1 MQDLRGSLSEGAV
14 SRRLTEGVNIRKA
27 STFMPNIQVL
37 DPHVADLIAAGEVV
51 ERPASVA
58 KELMENAIDAG
69 ASTVTVEI
77 SHGGLTFLR
86 VTDDGKGIPAGELKT
101 AFLRHATSKLRTEYD
116 LEAIGT
122 LGFRGEALAAIS
134 AVSRIEVLTRTAEAD
149 LGASLALEGGVPG
162 ELDEAGCPLG
172 TTLVVRD
179 LFFNTPAR
187 LKFMKKDA
195 AEGAAVFAVVQRVA
209 LSHPEVSVKFIRDGK
224 QELLTP
230 GDGQLKSAV
239 YAVLGRELA
248 LGFREVKSAG
258 EDMSVEGFASM
269 PACCR
274 ASRSWQFFF
283 VNGRQVKSP
292 LMTAALEEAYKN
304 QKMVGKFPG
313 CVLHLRTKL
322 NAVDVNVHP
331 AKTEVKFGT
340 ERAVFSAVYH
350 AVLSALE
357 ADQSHPQ
364 AVLKNVEI
372 PGMRKQDTVAEN
384 QLRINVGP
392 DNPGGA
398 SSFKPHKPSP
408 VDPPRWSGPTQPSI
422 PTVVRVHDST
432 YSPPAPVPP
441 QRPKPPLERRCPSP
455 QAGAEDCVSRSET
468 YDVNK
473 VSEPVCAPHIS
484 PAAKSILSQPS
495 ADSSFQKEPVPAA
508 AGTEELPWRLA
519 GEVLNTYIIVERGD
533 TVYLIDK
540 HAAHE
545 RMNFDR
551 MKAEGY
557 DPMAQTLLTP
567 AVCRLP
573 PAQREVLLAHRA
585 LLEEFGFE
593 VDELG
598 ADLAV
603 RQAPFDVDVGE
614 VPAALEELA
623 QKLLTAGRADPAA
636 ARDELLHT
644 MACKAAIKGGWH
656 SAPRELERVAAA
668 VMSGQ
673 VKYCPHG
680 RPVAIELTKKELEKQ
695 FKRA

>member
-1 MQDLRGSLSEGAV
+1 
-14 SRRLTEGVNIRKA
+14 
-27 STFMPNIQVL
+27 MPNIQIL
-37 DPHVADLIAAGEVV
+37 APHVADLIAAGEVV

-69 ASTVTVEI
+69 ASTVAVEI
-77 SHGGLTFLR
+77 AHGGLTFLR
-86 VTDDGKGIPAGELKT
+86 VTDDGKGIPASELKT

-122 LGFRGEALAAIS
+122 LGFRGEALAAIA
-134 AVSRIEVLTRTAEAD
+134 AVSRIEVLTRTAEAE
-149 LGASLALEGGVPG
+149 LGASLRLEGGASG
-162 ELDEAGCPLG
+162 ELEEAGCPLG
-172 TTLVVRD
+172 TTMVVRD

-209 LSHPEVSVKFIRDGK
+209 LSHPEVSVKFIRDGR

-248 LGFREVKSAG
+248 LGFREVKASG
-258 EDMSVEGFASM
+258 EDMTVTGFASM

-292 LMTAALEEAYKN
+292 LMMAALEEAYKN
-304 QKMVGKFPG
+304 QRMVGRFPG
-313 CVLHLRTKL
+313 CVLHLQTKL

-331 AKTEVKFGT
+331 AKTEVKFGA

-357 ADQSHPQ
+357 GDSSHPQ
-364 AVLKNVEI
+364 AVLKNTELPGVRRQDSVTPNQI
-372 PGMRKQDTVAEN
+372 PIST
-384 QLRINVGP
+384 
-392 DNPGGA
+392 
-398 SSFKPHKPSP
+398 P
-408 VDPPRWSGPTQPSI
+408 VRPAQAPPPVPPPV
-422 PTVVRVHDST
+422 PTVVQVHDST
-432 YSPPAPVPP
+432 YTPPSGGQTISRPPTGEKASFEREALPQRAEEHSSQRERCSVTPVSQDLPAPH
-441 QRPKPPLERRCPSP
+441 
-455 QAGAEDCVSRSET
+455 T
-468 YDVNK
+468 
-473 VSEPVCAPHIS
+473 APAS
-484 PAAKSILSQPS
+484 
-495 ADSSFQKEPVPAA
+495 
-508 AGTEELPWRLA
+508 GTEEQSLLPHKEPDWRLA
-519 GEVLNTYIIVERGD
+519 GEVLNTYIIVEREE
-533 TVYLIDK
+533 TVCFIDK

-557 DPMAQTLLTP
+557 DPMAQTLLSP
-567 AVCRLP
+567 AVCRLSP
-573 PAQREVLLAHRA
+573 QERDVLLAHRE

-593 VDELG
+593 TDELG

-603 RQAPFDVDVGE
+603 RQAPDYLDAADI
-614 VPAALEELA
+614 PAALEELA
-623 QKLLTAGRADPAA
+623 QRLLATGSADPAA

-656 SAPRELERVAAA
+656 SAPQELERVAAA